1 MDRVR
6 SLREELTTPSPTA
19 RPTCGSIK
27 YYDALKRK
35 HAEVKD
41 RWRCGASSLSPE
53 RTRTT
58 FSSVRVSTSLMPIAL
73 CALRTAA
80 TADPRRTALRL
91 APPLK
96 STGRAPYLL
105 VGRASAFTS
114 TRSAPAVTSSSCSAA
129 AAESPFAPTAADD
142 YAAQHAIAVSVAE
155 SALR

>member
-1 MDRVR
+1 M
-6 SLREELTTPSPTA
+6 REERTTPSPTA

-58 FSSVRVSTSLMPIAL
+58 FSSVRVRANTSLMPIAL

-91 APPLK
+91 AAPLK